1 MHYSDTH
8 QATKEAYIMATLAE
22 IRAKL
27 QAQTSKPSGEGGGDN
42 AIYPHW
48 NIPENSEAVLR
59 FLPDKDPNNT
69 FFWTERAMI
78 KLPFNSVKGDASS
91 GPVQVQIPCMEM
103 YNDACPI
110 LAEVRQWF
118 KDKSL
123 EDLGRKYWKK
133 RSYIFQGF
141 VVSSPLQ
148 EDAVPEN
155 PIRRFIIGPQV
166 FNIIKSALMDSEME
180 DLPTDYTRGVDF
192 RINKTTKGGYAD
204 YSTSKWSRRERALD
218 EAERSAIEKFGLHN
232 LGAFRP
238 KEPTEAEVKI
248 IKELFE
254 KSVDGEAYDLEKY
267 GQYFRPAGVNTQV
280 SMPTASRPA
289 PVEKTA
295 DPVNAEV
302 KEAPATKV
310 EPAPAAQPTTDSA
323 KRAEDILKLIR
334 SRQQK

>member
-1 MHYSDTH
+1 
-8 QATKEAYIMATLAE
+8 MATLAE

-27 QAQTSKPSGEGGGDN
+27 QAQNSKPSGEGLIGDN

-59 FLPDKDPNNT
+59 FLPDGDSNNT

-91 GPVQVQIPCMEM
+91 GPVQVQVPCMEM
-103 YNDACPI
+103 YGDACPI

-148 EDAVPEN
+148 EDATPEN
-155 PIRRFIIGPQV
+155 PIRRFIIGPQI
-166 FNIIKSALMDSEME
+166 FNIIKSALMDPEME

-204 YSTSKWSRRERALD
+204 YSTSKWSRKTTPLTEEQNKTI
-218 EAERSAIEKFGLHN
+218 EANGLHN
-232 LGAFRP
+232 LNDFLP
-238 KEPTEAEVKI
+238 KKPTEVE
-248 IKELFE
+248 IKVMEEMFRA
-254 KSVDGEAYDLEKY
+254 SVDGEPYDADKY
-267 GQYFRPAGVNTQV
+267 SQYFRPGGF
-280 SMPTASRPA
+280 
-289 PVEKTA
+289 K
-295 DPVNAEV
+295 
-302 KEAPATKV
+302 APATGSGTTALPQGEAVKT
-310 EPAPAAQPTTDSA
+310 ETAQPTVTATPEPTPAPQPETAPAPEQPAQTSGGNS
-323 KRAEDILKLIR
+323 KAEDILAMIR
-334 SRQQK
+334 ARQSK